1 MDGVEN
7 RAAQFVSVICYI
19 DPQGKDHYFR
29 GECPGEVGFEEK
41 GDGGF
46 GYDPLF
52 MVGEKSY
59 AEMTGAEKDA
69 VSHRG
74 RAIRLLAGYLGR

>member
-1 MDGVEN
+1 MEN

-52 MVGEKSY
+52 MVGGEVLRRDKRRR
-59 AEMTGAEKDA
+59 K
-69 VSHRG
+69 G
-74 RAIRLLAGYLGR
+74 RRLPPRPGHPAAGGYLGR